1 MAANSQGKD
10 QPLQQTGGLWDG
22 EQYWPDNQQGL
33 EDSQATIPGDIP
45 SQRHVEPPVS
55 SPTPKPG
62 SKKPTAA
69 KSKPAKPVATPQQKQ
84 VEAPSGSS
92 SAAPDNHADKSK
104 TPKAHQNKSKLKT
117 PKAKAK
123 SKVWKRKQPKGAKG
137 SKKIPVKKP
146 ATDTSKD
153 KPDKS
158 HVTDKGKTTNKNEP
172 DKSPATI
179 ATDKGKKRQAQD
191 PPVHKNPGGRSS
203 GSGIKKSTAGS
214 PSASEPAAA
223 EPPKRKRTK
232 QPDQQGQGKA
242 NHGAAAA
249 TATPG
254 EVVAALQRADTL
266 EQEEKDA
273 KRKAYKARKQRFYN
287 SLVSGDLKDFKK
299 NKNRNIS
306 CTAPTYIYNF
316 SILAFFKLRFKDSI
330 RFEGKGCRVQGKY
343 LGPNTT
349 YYLSFFRHT
358 LDTFGQTG

>member
-10 QPLQQTGGLWDG
+10 QPLQQTGGLWDN

-172 DKSPATI
+172 DKSAATI

-223 EPPKRKRTK
+223 EPPKRIRKK

-242 NHGAAAA
+242 NDGAAAA

-299 NKNRNIS
+299 TKNTRIETS
-306 CTAPTYIYNF
+306 VALHPPTFIIFPSWPF
-316 SILAFFKLRFKDSI
+316 SS
-330 RFEGKGCRVQGKY
+330 
-343 LGPNTT
+343 
-349 YYLSFFRHT
+349 
-358 LDTFGQTG
+358 

>member
-1 MAANSQGKD
+1 
-10 QPLQQTGGLWDG
+10 
-22 EQYWPDNQQGL
+22 
-33 EDSQATIPGDIP
+33 
-45 SQRHVEPPVS
+45 
-55 SPTPKPG
+55 
-62 SKKPTAA
+62 
-69 KSKPAKPVATPQQKQ
+69 
-84 VEAPSGSS
+84 
-92 SAAPDNHADKSK
+92 
-104 TPKAHQNKSKLKT
+104 
-117 PKAKAK
+117 
-123 SKVWKRKQPKGAKG
+123 
-137 SKKIPVKKP
+137 VKKP

-172 DKSPATI
+172 DKSAATI

-223 EPPKRKRTK
+223 EPPKRIRKK